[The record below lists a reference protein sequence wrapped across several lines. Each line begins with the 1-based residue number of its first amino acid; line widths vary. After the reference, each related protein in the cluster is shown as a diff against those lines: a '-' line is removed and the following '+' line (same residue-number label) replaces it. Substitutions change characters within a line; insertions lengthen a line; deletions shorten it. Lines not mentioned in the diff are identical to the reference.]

1 MSITI
6 YLVSAASVASYIVLM
21 KLLIPLIEKI
31 VKYFANKKNKDT
43 NEKLDVEKKEIDV
56 EGDNSKLYQNQITFF
71 ISQIDILQNQLQRKS
86 DEIIEMNLQCDEL
99 RSQLLA
105 IQKELFEEKKKNL
118 KLSEFYC
125 HNENCINRIRK
136 K

>member
-1 MSITI
+1 MNITI
-6 YLVSAASVASYIVLM
+6 YLVSVASVASYIVII
-21 KLLIPLIEKI
+21 KLIIPQIEKV

-56 EGDNSKLYQNQITFF
+56 EVDNSKLYQNQIKFF

-99 RSQLLA
+99 RSQLLT
-105 IQKELFEEKKKNL
+105 IQKELFEEKQKNL
-118 KLSEFYC
+118 KLA
-125 HNENCINRIRK
+125 
-136 K
+136 